1 MRTRSFNH
9 IPPEIIDEVRQRN
22 DIAEVIM
29 ECGIPLKLAGKN
41 YKACCPFHDEK
52 TPSFT
57 VSSERQM
64 FYCFGCQV
72 GGNTIT
78 FLQKYENKPFIESI
92 EWLANRVGVPLPT
105 QDQTAKFGRT
115 QSVSNQIFSS

>member
-1 MRTRSFNH
+1 MRTRTRSFNH
-9 IPPEIIDEVRQRN
+9 IPPDIIDEVRQRN

-57 VSSERQM
+57 VSSEKQM
-64 FYCFGCQV
+64 FYCFGCQI

-78 FLQKYENKPFIESI
+78 FLQKYENKPFIE
-92 EWLANRVGVPLPT
+92 
-105 QDQTAKFGRT
+105 RT
-115 QSVSNQIFSS
+115 NL